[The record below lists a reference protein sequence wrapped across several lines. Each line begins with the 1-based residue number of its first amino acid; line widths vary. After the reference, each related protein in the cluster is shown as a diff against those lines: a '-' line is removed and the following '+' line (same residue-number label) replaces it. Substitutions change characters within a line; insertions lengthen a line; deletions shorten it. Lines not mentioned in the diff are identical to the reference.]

1 MNRKSRTMI
10 DFALRR
16 GIKAIHFVGI
26 GGSGMSGIA
35 EVLLNLGFKISGS
48 DLNQNNV
55 VKHLQELGANIVIG
69 HAAENLTGVDVVVQS
84 SAIGADN
91 IEILTAQKHRI
102 PVLPRA
108 EMLAELMRSNKGIA
122 VSGTHGK
129 TTTTSLISSLFAE
142 AGFDPTF
149 IIGGKL
155 NSAGTNARLG
165 EGQYLIAEA
174 DESDASFLHLQPMI
188 SVVTNIEADHM
199 STYQGDFAK
208 LQQTFIDFL
217 QNLPFY
223 GLAVCCI
230 DCDAVTSILNK
241 IHRPIV
247 SYGFSEEAD
256 YQAVEFKQ
264 IGLQS
269 EFKILK
275 PDGSITDKI
284 ILNMP
289 GAHNVQN
296 ALAAAV
302 VTLEEGIDF
311 SYVQSA
317 LAKFEGI
324 DRRFQSY
331 GNITVGDKKVVVI
344 DDYGHHP
351 SEVAATIKAVRSAY
365 PEKRLVLLFQPHR
378 YSRTRDLYEDF
389 VGVLSQVD
397 SLFLLEVYAAGEQA
411 IAGADS
417 TSLCRSLRQRGEVEP
432 VYVKQYESINELSE
446 ILQNQLSNDDVLLIQ
461 GAGSVGA
468 IAPALSQL
476 DLEKTAK
483 AAK

>member
-1 MNRKSRTMI
+1 MELAS
-10 DFALRR
+10 RR
-16 GIKAIHFVGI
+16 GINSIHFVGI

-35 EVLLNLGFKISGS
+35 EVLLNLGFTISGS
-48 DLNQNNV
+48 DINQNSV
-55 VKHLQELGANIVIG
+55 VKHLQNLGAKIVIG
-69 HAAENLTGVDVVVQS
+69 HAAENLEAVDVVVQS
-84 SAIGADN
+84 SAIGSDN
-91 IEILTAQKHRI
+91 IEIVTAHKNRI

-129 TTTTSLISSLFAE
+129 TTTTSLVASIFAE

-174 DESDASFLHLQPMI
+174 DESDDSFLHLQPII
-188 SVVTNIEADHM
+188 SIVTNIEADHM
-199 STYQGDFAK
+199 ETYQGDFEK
-208 LQQTFIDFL
+208 LEQTFIDFL

-230 DCDAVTSILNK
+230 DCPAVSDILDR

-247 SYGFSEEAD
+247 SYGFLDKAD
-256 YQAVEFKQ
+256 YQAIEFKQ

-269 EFKILK
+269 EFKIRL
-275 PDGSITDKI
+275 PDGSISEKI

-296 ALAAAV
+296 ALASSV
-302 VTLEEGIDF
+302 VALEEGIKFED
-311 SYVQSA
+311 VKNA
-317 LAKFEGI
+317 LLKFEGI
-324 DRRFQSY
+324 GRRFQSY
-331 GNITVGDKKVVVI
+331 GKVTVGNTEVEMI

-351 SEVAATIKAVRSAY
+351 SEVAVTITAARAAY
-365 PEKRLVLLFQPHR
+365 PERRLVLLFQPHR

-389 VGVLSQVD
+389 VDVLSKVD
-397 SLFLLEVYAAGEQA
+397 CLFLLEVYAAGELP

-417 TSLCRSLRQRGEVEP
+417 KSLCRSLRQRGTIEP
-432 VYVKQYESINELSE
+432 VYVKNYESIKGLTE
-446 ILQNQLSNDDVLLIQ
+446 ILQNQLKDDDVLIIQ
-461 GAGSVGA
+461 GAGNVGT
-468 IAPALSQL
+468 IAP
-476 DLEKTAK
+476 DLFNLGVINTSKVN
-483 AAK
+483 

>member
-1 MNRKSRTMI
+1 MSRQSRTLI
-10 DFALRR
+10 EFASRR
-16 GIKAIHFVGI
+16 GINAIHFVGI

-48 DLNQNNV
+48 DINQNSV
-55 VKHLQELGANIVIG
+55 ITHLQNLGATIVIG
-69 HAAENLTGVDVVVQS
+69 HAVENVAAVDVVVQS

-91 IEILTAQKHRI
+91 VEIVAAHKNRI

-122 VSGTHGK
+122 VCGTHGK
-129 TTTTSLISSLFAE
+129 TTTTSLVASVFAE

-155 NSAGTNARLG
+155 NSAGSNARLG

-174 DESDASFLHLQPMI
+174 DESDASFLHLQPII

-199 STYQGDFAK
+199 ETYQGDFEK

-223 GLAVCCI
+223 GLAVCCV
-230 DCDAVTSILNK
+230 DCEVVTEILDK

-247 SYGFSEEAD
+247 SYGFSEKAD
-256 YQAVEFKQ
+256 YQAIEFNQ

-269 EFKILK
+269 EFKIRL

-284 ILNMP
+284 TLNMP
-289 GAHNVQN
+289 GEHNVQN
-296 ALAAAV
+296 ALATSV
-302 VTLEEGIDF
+302 VALEEGISFND
-311 SYVQSA
+311 VKNA
-317 LAKFEGI
+317 LLEFEGI
-324 DRRFQSY
+324 GRRFQSY
-331 GNITVGDKKVVVI
+331 GKISLGNIAVEVI

-351 SEVAATIKAVRSAY
+351 SEVEVTIKAARAAY
-365 PEKRLVLLFQPHR
+365 PEKRLVLIFQPHR

-389 VGVLSQVD
+389 VDVLSKVD
-397 SLFLLEVYAAGEQA
+397 CLFLLEVYPAGEQP

-417 TSLCRSLRQRGEVEP
+417 KSLCRSLRQRGTIEP
-432 VYVKQYESINELSE
+432 VYIKNYESINELSV
-446 ILQNQLSNDDVLLIQ
+446 ILQNQLKDDDVLLIQ
-461 GAGSVGA
+461 GAGSVGK
-468 IAPALSQL
+468 IASELSI
-476 DLEKTAK
+476 KVN
-483 AAK
+483 